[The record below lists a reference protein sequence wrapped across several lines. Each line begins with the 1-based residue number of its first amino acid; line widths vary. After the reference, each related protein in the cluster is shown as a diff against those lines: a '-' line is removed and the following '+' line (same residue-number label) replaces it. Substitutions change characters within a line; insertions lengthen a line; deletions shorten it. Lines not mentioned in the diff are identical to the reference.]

1 MITPRTVVKIGEFKK
16 DGTNIVFESK
26 KGRLNEAHVL
36 LAFHDKVF
44 RNVEGKR
51 VRVTLII
58 EEIDPQN
65 WNYHK

>member
-16 DGTNIVFESK
+16 DGTDMIFERE

-44 RNVEGKR
+44 RDVEGKK

-65 WNYHK
+65 